1 MADFKKAIEFVL
13 KHEDAKLSGEITH
26 DSGGTTKFGISHK
39 AHPNVDVENLSLM
52 EAEEIYRNDYWSK
65 ICGDEIR
72 DDEVAAK
79 LLDMAVNM
87 GSHQA
92 VLLCQRALN
101 VLALHQALKEDG
113 VLGVMTVAALNAADP
128 QLFLAVLR
136 SFCEEFYR
144 HIAAVNPE
152 YHRYLHGWLLRA
164 NA

>member
-13 KHEDAKLSGEITH
+13 RHEDANLSGEITH
-26 DSGGTTKFGISHK
+26 DSGGTTKFGISQR
-39 AHPNVDVENLSLM
+39 AHPNVDIESLSLI
-52 EAEEIYRNDYWSK
+52 ETEKIYRDEYWST
-65 ICGDEIR
+65 IRGDEIR
-72 DDEVAAK
+72 DDNVAAK

-92 VLLCQRALN
+92 VVLCQRALN
-101 VLALHQALKEDG
+101 VLALHQAIKEDG
-113 VLGVMTVAALNAADP
+113 ILGRMTLAALNAADP
-128 QLFLAVLR
+128 QLLLIVVR

-152 YHRYLHGWLLRA
+152 YHKYLHGWLLRA